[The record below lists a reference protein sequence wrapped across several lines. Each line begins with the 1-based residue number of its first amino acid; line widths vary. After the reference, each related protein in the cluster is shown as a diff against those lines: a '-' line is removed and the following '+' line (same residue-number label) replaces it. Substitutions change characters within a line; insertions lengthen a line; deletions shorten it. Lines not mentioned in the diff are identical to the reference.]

1 MALASPRPVGGA
13 EVAGDRAQRLHR
25 NHTTVALRQ
34 GNNLHG
40 LLHLT
45 NLRLKS
51 GITLDH
57 SYELIQRIHALQAGL
72 SQISHFLSMEMGGV
86 KL

>member
-1 MALASPRPVGGA
+1 MALASPRPVRGA

-57 SYELIQRIHALQAGL
+57 SYELIQLVHALQAGL
-72 SQISHFLSMEMGGV
+72 SQISHFLSMKMGG
-86 KL
+86 

>member
-1 MALASPRPVGGA
+1 M
-13 EVAGDRAQRLHR
+13 
-25 NHTTVALRQ
+25 ALRQ
-34 GNNLHG
+34 GNNLG
-40 LLHLT
+40 WLFRLT